1 MDFFA
6 FNLNNRIFK
15 YNESIPSTTK
25 GPGRQGPELNP
36 FYAES
41 NAGLLPQTD
50 NNFYNYFLKEFRSIR
65 IIQIAAIN
73 IWIKDFYCDACKRTE
88 NTV

>member
-6 FNLNNRIFK
+6 FNLNNMISK

-25 GPGRQGPELNP
+25 GSDRQGPELKP
-36 FYAES
+36 LYAES
-41 NAGLLPQTD
+41 NADLLPQKN
-50 NNFYNYFLKEFRSIR
+50 NNFHNYFFFLKELRSIR

-73 IWIKDFYCDACKRTE
+73 I
-88 NTV
+88 